1 MEQKNFGLVFA
12 GGGGKGA
19 YQIGVWKALKHLR
32 MDTWIKAISGD
43 SIGAL
48 NAVLF
53 TNGDYDTA
61 ERVWRNITPEQFM
74 DPNIGGTCSRDAL
87 VKLLHEE
94 IDLSV
99 VSNSSIRTYVTI
111 AEAKPFAP
119 SEDFEASIRAIFEEE
134 HEGEYRLLNG
144 LPPQDIVQLLLAST
158 ALPVMYAPVKI
169 GDTYYRDGG
178 LFDNMPMRPL
188 LEDGIRDLILVK
200 LKAESEYDIYLSSQA
215 DTLIEISPSTSLGGF
230 VDGTLDFNGENAE
243 FRMQLGF
250 YDTLRAFEFYER
262 RIMGFPATPAEKAR
276 RIQQDIEN
284 ATTAAR
290 AAKAIS
296 SIDRNMDMLSSIYK
310 KYDI

>member
-1 MEQKNFGLVFA
+1 MEQKNFGLVLA
-12 GGGGKGA
+12 GGGGKGS
-19 YQIGVWKALKHLR
+19 YQIGVWKALRHLR
-32 MDTWIKAISGD
+32 MDTWVKAISGD

-53 TNGDYDTA
+53 ANGDYDTA
-61 ERVWRNITPEQFM
+61 ERVWKSISPTQFM
-74 DPNIGGTCSRDAL
+74 DLSTKGTCSRDAL

-94 IDLSV
+94 LDLTV
-99 VSNSSIRTYVTI
+99 VSNSSIQTYATI
-111 AEAKPFAP
+111 AKAKPFAP
-119 SEDFEASIRAIFEEE
+119 SEDFEASIRAIFAEE

-144 LPPQDIVQLLLAST
+144 LPPEEIVQVLLAST
-158 ALPVMYAPVKI
+158 ALPIIYEPVKL
-169 GDTYYRDGG
+169 GDSYYRDGG

-188 LEDGIRDLILVK
+188 LEAGVRDLILVK

-230 VDGTLDFNGENAE
+230 VDGTLDFDGENAE

-262 RIMGFPATPAEKAR
+262 RIMGFPATPVEKAH

-296 SIDRNMDMLSSIYK
+296 SIDRNMDMLNSIYK